1 MTVPASQ
8 FYAKPNHPTHPNR
21 LSTPPPLPIPV
32 PDTQTHNPL
41 PSTQPF
47 SSLNGYYIESAF
59 VDAAEELKGKFVAVK
74 PQVFLDKYLP
84 EHPGIPLVT
93 YESFKKA
100 SEQRPESEMYE
111 PLIDALKP
119 FLKTGWSMINTSTN
133 PDPDSGFLD
142 GHKIKPD
149 ITVYSDRKPS
159 NDNPCRACDME
170 TFLEL
175 KVDVQRD
182 GFYLDKS
189 DPLNISFEKN
199 GGESRDTRG
208 QLVTYL
214 NAMQASQF
222 RTHGFGV
229 LILGNKCRLLRHT
242 RSGIEVTS
250 RFAYTSSENSY
261 LQTFFWRLSHA
272 RSALRGID
280 ETFEAQ
286 HNVDLKIQ
294 DLLKTYGKPIWKVP
308 VGDSSFYVSKP
319 FTRSHHDP
327 VGRGTR
333 CFVAVDSRT
342 LQKCVLKD
350 VWRVVGYHREGEV
363 YTRLHQHSVENIPNI
378 LAEGDVEAGESVSCG
393 VFDPDWTIPTD
404 STIRPHRHY
413 RIVLGVVGE
422 PIAEFRSTWELTK
435 CMLDAIKA
443 HRDAVLNAKVEHRDI
458 SPGNILIVRSQDGK
472 ATGNLIDWEL
482 SKYCEEEGNRVYERA
497 GTVQFMAAR
506 LLSKEPTAR
515 TVGDDLESFMLVFL
529 WLAARYAPNRMSPA
543 YRGEMLY
550 VYDTPYNQ
558 LNKEIFMLVG
568 SATPRR
574 FQLHSTSLTKILVKL
589 MQQYSARYAMPYDN
603 DEALA
608 SDIITKQAMLET
620 HGWMIDTVQEA
631 LKDEDWYAAKDG
643 AQRQDCTPPV
653 VKEKSRKR
661 KSAYTEYDQVFVPRK
676 KQRGENQLS
685 FNELENTTNILSIK
699 V

>member
-1 MTVPASQ
+1 MRNLT
-8 FYAKPNHPTHPNR
+8 PNR
-21 LSTPPPLPIPV
+21 VSTPPPLPIPV
-32 PDTQTHNPL
+32 PDIPTHNRL

-47 SSLNGYYIESAF
+47 SSLNGYFIESAF
-59 VDAAEELKGKFVAVK
+59 VDAAKELKGKFVAVK

-84 EHPGIPLVT
+84 EHPGMPEVT
-93 YESFKKA
+93 YESFRKA
-100 SEQRPESEMYE
+100 SKQRPESEMYG

-119 FLKTGWSMINTSTN
+119 FLKTGWFMINTSTS
-133 PDPDSGFLD
+133 PDPDSGFFD
-142 GHKIKPD
+142 DHKIKPD

-159 NDNPCRACDME
+159 NNNPCRACDME

-175 KVDVQRD
+175 KVDVQSD
-182 GFYLDKS
+182 GFHLDNS
-189 DPLNISFEKN
+189 DPLNISFEKD

-250 RFAYTSSENSY
+250 RFAYTSSKNSC

-286 HNVDLKIQ
+286 PNVDLKIR
-294 DLLKTYGKPIWKVP
+294 DLLKVYGKPIWKVP

-319 FTRSHHDP
+319 FTRSHHHP

-342 LQKCVLKD
+342 LQRCVLKD

-363 YTRLHQHSVENIPNI
+363 YARLHEHSVENILSI

-422 PIAEFRSTWELTK
+422 PIAEFP
-435 CMLDAIKA
+435 
-443 HRDAVLNAKVEHRDI
+443 HRDASLNAKVEHRDV
-458 SPGNILIVRSQDGK
+458 SPGNILIVRSQDGH
-472 ATGNLIDWEL
+472 AAGNLIDWEL
-482 SKYCEEEGNRVYERA
+482 SKYSEEVGNRAYERT

-506 LLSKEPTAR
+506 LFSKQPTAR

-529 WLAARYAPNRMSPA
+529 WLAALYAPNKMSPDF
-543 YRGEMLY
+543 RGEMLY
-550 VYDTPYNQ
+550 VYDTPNRPIRE
-558 LNKEIFMLVG
+558 NFILVG

-574 FQLHSTSLTKILVKL
+574 FKLHSTSLTKILVKL
-589 MQQYSARYAMPYDN
+589 MQQYSARYAEPADDD
-603 DEALA
+603 DELA
-608 SDIITKQAMLET
+608 SDIIKKQAMLET
-620 HGWMIDTVQEA
+620 HGWMIDSMQEA
-631 LKDEDWYAAKDG
+631 LKNEDWNAAKDG
-643 AQRQDCTPPV
+643 AQRQDLTPLF
-653 VKEKSRKR
+653 VKEKTRKR
-661 KSAYTEYDQVFVPRK
+661 KSAYTEYDQVFVARK
-676 KQRGENQLS
+676 KQRGENTAQVDNDS
-685 FNELENTTNILSIK
+685 DDTGGD

>member
-1 MTVPASQ
+1 MTVPARQ

-21 LSTPPPLPIPV
+21 VSTPPPLPIPV
-32 PDTQTHNPL
+32 PDTPTHNRL
-41 PSTQPF
+41 PPTQPF
-47 SSLNGYYIESAF
+47 SSLNGYYLESAF
-59 VDAAEELKGKFVAVK
+59 VDAAKELKGKFVAVK

-84 EHPGIPLVT
+84 EHPGMPLVT

-100 SEQRPESEMYE
+100 SVQRPESEMYG

-119 FLKTGWSMINTSTN
+119 FLKTGWSMINTSTK
-133 PDPDSGFLD
+133 PDPDSGFFD

-175 KVDVQRD
+175 KVDVQSD
-182 GFYLDKS
+182 GFHLDKS
-189 DPLNISFEKN
+189 DPLNISFEKD
-199 GGESRDTRG
+199 GGDSRDTRG

-222 RTHGFGV
+222 RTHEFGV

-242 RSGIEVTS
+242 RSGIEVTT
-250 RFAYTSSENSY
+250 RFAYTSPKNSY

-286 HNVDLKIQ
+286 PNVDFEIQ
-294 DLLKTYGKPIWKVP
+294 HLLKVYGKPIWKVP

-319 FTRSHHDP
+319 FTRSHHYP

-363 YTRLHQHSVENIPNI
+363 YTRLHEHSVENIPNI
-378 LAEGDVEAGESVSCG
+378 LAEGDVQAGESGSCG
-393 VFDPDWTIPTD
+393 VFDSDWTIPTD
-404 STIRPHRHY
+404 STIRQHRHY
-413 RIVLGVVGE
+413 RLVLGVVGE
-422 PIAEFRSTWELTK
+422 PITEFRSTWELTK

-443 HRDAVLNAKVEHRDI
+443 HRDASLNAKVEHRDV
-458 SPGNILIVRSQDGK
+458 SPGNILIVRSQDGI

-482 SKYCEEEGNRVYERA
+482 SKYCEEEGNRVYERT

-506 LLSKEPTAR
+506 LFSKQPTAR
-515 TVGDDLESFMLVFL
+515 TFGDDLESFMLVFL
-529 WLAARYAPNRMSPA
+529 WLAALYAPNKMDQDS
-543 YRGEMLY
+543 RGEMLS
-550 VYDTPYNQ
+550 VYDTPNQ
-558 LNKEIFMLVG
+558 LMRENFILAGIV
-568 SATPRR
+568 TPLRV
-574 FQLHSTSLTKILVKL
+574 QLHSTSFSKILMKL
-589 MQQYSARYAMPYDN
+589 MQEYSARYAKSADQELPP
-603 DEALA
+603 
-608 SDIITKQAMLET
+608 DIIKKQAMLET
-620 HGWMIDTVQEA
+620 HGWMIDSVQEA
-631 LKDEDWYAAKDG
+631 LKDEDWKAAKDG
-643 AQRQDCTPPV
+643 GQRQDFTSPV
-653 VKEKSRKR
+653 VEKTRKR
-661 KSAYTEYDQVFVPRK
+661 KSAFTEYDQVFAARK
-676 KQRGENQLS
+676 KQRGENPAQVDNDS
-685 FNELENTTNILSIK
+685 DGAGSD